1 MIMGTLTY
9 QSLGR
14 PTDTSLPL
22 MGHRPMYLMHK
33 FFARK
38 QANVIRKY
46 IKLHSSEQDVVLDP
60 FCGSGVMIGE
70 SLRLKRHAIGI
81 DINPVSI
88 FISKNTLTFVS
99 PDLILDEFNR
109 VRFEVAKEI
118 ESLYRSTCR
127 ICELPINAI
136 CLTWNHSELVDIRY
150 NCPKDGKRIDLV
162 NDYDLQLIDFIANNK
177 DSRFFKKNGESKFW
191 FPKLPLVYPDGTPFL
206 KREHYNNIPELFT
219 PRNLISLAKL
229 FSSIQ
234 KCSNPQLKESL
245 LFGFSSIVHLASK
258 MVPVRPSRPFSSAW
272 VQQSYWSVP
281 NFMESNVWSLFD
293 RAITGKQGLLNAK
306 IDLKQSIDKIQY
318 KSDINELFQKQNS
331 QIPIYTLINSSLEKL
346 KNIPDESIDYVIT
359 DPPYGHSIQYGELL
373 FLWGA
378 WLNLV
383 DEYTTVLSQELI
395 ENSHQN
401 KTIADYENH
410 LFIIFKE
417 IFRVLKPSKWLTVTF
432 HNPQLK
438 YRTIL
443 YRCAILS
450 GFSLEEI
457 HYQPPARPSAKSLL
471 QPFGSLSGDY
481 IFRFKKPK
489 NAINKDFQ
497 LISEDQFEK
506 IVVNLVYKIIK
517 EYKTPIPFTLIQNS
531 LDPKLYKKLYEHD
544 MLLTFHPKKIESILS
559 KHLGNLFVLSDIKWK
574 ITANKEV
581 SMKGWFITENK
592 HPKRPVS

>member
-1 MIMGTLTY
+1 MGTITRPI
-9 QSLGR
+9 LGR
-14 PTDTSLPL
+14 STDTKLPI

-38 QANVIRKY
+38 QANVIREY
-46 IKLHSSEQDVVLDP
+46 IKSHSSKQDVVLDP

-109 VRFEVAKEI
+109 IKHDVAKEI
-118 ESLYRSTCR
+118 DSLYRSTCR
-127 ICELPINAI
+127 ICGLPINAI
-136 CLTWNHSELVDIRY
+136 CMTWNHSELVDIRY
-150 NCPKDGKRIDLV
+150 DCPKDGKRIDPV
-162 NDYDLQLIDFIANNK
+162 NKFDLELINSIINGEDL
-177 DSRFFKKNGESKFW
+177 RFFNEKGHSKFW
-191 FPKLPLVYPDGTPFL
+191 FPKLPLMYPNGVPFL
-206 KREHYNNIPELFT
+206 KKEHYNHIPDLFT
-219 PRNLISLAKL
+219 PRNLIALAKL
-229 FSSIQ
+229 LSSIQ
-234 KCSNPQLKESL
+234 KISKAQLKQAF
-245 LFGFSSIVHLASK
+245 LFAFSSIIHLASK

-272 VQQSYWSVP
+272 VQQSYWSAP

-293 RAITGKQGLLNAK
+293 RAITGKQGLLSAK
-306 IDLKQSIDKIQY
+306 RDLKQSIDDIQY
-318 KSDINELFQKQNS
+318 KCNINEIFQKRDS
-331 QIPIYTLINSSLEKL
+331 EILRFTLINSSLENL
-346 KNIPDESIDYVIT
+346 EIIPDDSIDYVIT

-373 FLWGA
+373 YLWGA

-383 DEYTTVLSQELI
+383 DEYNTTLSQELI

-401 KTIADYENH
+401 KTITDYENH

-417 IFRVLKPSKWLTVTF
+417 IFRVLKPKKWLTVTF

-438 YRTIL
+438 YRAIL

-481 IFRFKKPK
+481 FFRFKKPYTP
-489 NAINKDFQ
+489 INKDFQ

-506 IVVNLVYKIIK
+506 IVVKMVYEIIK
-517 EYKTPIPFTLIQNS
+517 EYEIPIPYTLIQNS

-544 MLLTFHPKKIESILS
+544 MLLTFHPKKIENILS
-559 KHLGNLFVLSDIKWK
+559 KHLGELFVLSDIKWK
-574 ITANKEV
+574 ITGNKEI
-581 SMKGWFITENK
+581 SMKGWFIIEN
-592 HPKRPVS
+592 